1 MPNTRMRKTSLRVLY
16 GTLVAA
22 LLTTAVP
29 SGPVRAQTVQAG
41 DRKATETGTIGR
53 GAAPGGEVT
62 REQIIERA
70 KAWVAQEVPYSTNGL
85 TSPYS
90 WWSDEAT
97 GGYYRQDCSG
107 FVSMAWQLPYS
118 RSTHTLRAVS
128 KKIGLSELKPG
139 DILNSDRHVLIF
151 GGWTDRAGREF
162 TYYQQS
168 SRSRPTNRGEGDLDD
183 ATLSGHP
190 TGSYEARRYDH
201 VVDTSAEPSD
211 AGRLRATP
219 PPPPSPRPAPKP
231 QPLPP
236 ASTPAPE
243 RAAPRPPAKPAKPAK
258 PVRPVSPAKPAES
271 APSGP
276 AARKAVRL
284 GALAAHNR
292 RLYALAEDRSA
303 VYERS
308 SGVWRRI
315 GGPAGRLYAG
325 GAGVFAT
332 NPKDGRIF
340 KYNGRPGSWTW
351 IGSSGAEFTIAGST
365 LYGLTPKRDAVMRWT
380 GSGSRWTAVG
390 GPARH
395 IYGGGA
401 GLFATNPDDGRLLKF
416 LGRAGAWRQI
426 GGMGTTFA
434 VDGGTVYG
442 ISPDGSALYRWT
454 GYGATW
460 ARVGG
465 PAVRLYA
472 GRAGVFATN
481 PKSGD
486 LYRFDGSA
494 DSWTKVGGPGATF
507 AAGADGE
514 LYGLSPDGRTVFRW
528 TGGGSA
534 WTPVGAPT
542 ST

>member
-1 MPNTRMRKTSLRVLY
+1 MPNTRMRTTSLRVLC
-16 GTLVAA
+16 GTLGAA
-22 LLTTAVP
+22 LLATAVA
-29 SGPVRAQTVQAG
+29 SGPVRAQTVQAS

-53 GAAPGGEVT
+53 GAAPGGKVT

-70 KAWVAQEVPYSTNGL
+70 KAWVAQQVPYSTNGL

-90 WWSDEAT
+90 WWSDDAT

-128 KKIGLSELKPG
+128 NKIALSELKPG

-168 SRSRPTNRGEGDLDD
+168 SRSRPTNRGEGDLDN
-183 ATLSGHP
+183 ATLSNHP
-190 TGSYEARRYDH
+190 TGSYEARRYHH
-201 VVDTSAEPSD
+201 VVDTPAKPSD
-211 AGRLRATP
+211 ASPLRATP
-219 PPPPSPRPAPKP
+219 PPPPQPAPEPK
-231 QPLPP
+231 PLPP
-236 ASTPAPE
+236 TPSPE
-243 RAAPRPPAKPAKPAK
+243 RAAPRPAAKPAQ
-258 PVRPVSPAKPAES
+258 S
-271 APSGP
+271 APSRP
-276 AARKAVRL
+276 AARKTVRL
-284 GALAAHNR
+284 GALATHNR

-308 SGVWRRI
+308 GGVWRRI

-340 KYNGRPGSWTW
+340 KYGGRPGSWTW
-351 IGSSGAEFTIAGST
+351 IGSSGAEFVIAGNT
-365 LYGLTPKRDAVMRWT
+365 LYGLTPRRDAVMRWT

-401 GLFATNPDDGRLLKF
+401 GLFATDPEDGRLFKF
-416 LGRAGAWRQI
+416 LGRAGEWKQT

-434 VDGGTVYG
+434 VDGRTVYG
-442 ISPDGSALYRWT
+442 ISPDGSAVYRWT
-454 GYGATW
+454 GYGSAW
-460 ARVGG
+460 VRVGG

-472 GRAGVFATN
+472 GQAGVFATN

-494 DSWTKVGGPGATF
+494 DSWTKAGGPGATF
-507 AAGADGE
+507 TAGADGE
-514 LYGLSPDGRTVFRW
+514 LYGLSPDGRAVFRW
-528 TGGGSA
+528 TGRGSA
-534 WTPVGAPT
+534 WTSVGAPK
-542 ST
+542 SA